1 MVVTKQFEIVYPIY
15 DAARSLTFSPD
26 GKQIASGYQYGSVR
40 LWDVDKTLAVKKEN
54 TAEPAQTIRIGDV
67 ALVSLAWSPDG
78 KRLAVGTAD
87 YRITLLDLI
96 NRKVLHS
103 FVGHD
108 GEVTALARLCF
119 PSLQLVS
126 YRRPTSGRC
135 RIGIPMRFVC
145 RQVRR

>member
-1 MVVTKQFEIVYPIY
+1 MYPIW

-67 ALVSLAWSPDG
+67 ALVSLAYSPDG

-108 GEVTALARLCF
+108 GEVTALAFR
-119 PSLQLVS
+119 QTAHGW
-126 YRRPTSGRC
+126 RRPVMTGRLRSGIRPPVKNC
-135 RIGIPMRFVC
+135 
-145 RQVRR
+145 